1 MFKVADSINKQ
12 LESVP
17 QSPGVYTMKDGL
29 GKIIYVGKAKKLKNR
44 LTSYF
49 RAIDSHPV
57 RTKALVIN
65 TKEFDYILTNSEE
78 EALLLEANLIKAH
91 QPKFNVLLKDDK
103 SYPYVLLTDEKFP
116 RLFKVRGL
124 DKRGTCYGPFTGDF
138 DVNKVLEALHSVYP
152 IRKCHLPLNKITKP
166 CLYYHMGMCLA
177 PCAFPEVK
185 EEYDKAVAAIEE
197 FFKDNRQPLIDVL
210 EAKRDEAA
218 KRLDFEGAI
227 IIRDQIDSVKRLSL
241 HQQLSQ
247 LRADDIDYISYSEKE
262 NRLCIT
268 IFMRRDG
275 KIIDRENHI
284 FDNLLEKDRA
294 ETLQE
299 FLIQYYQEAA
309 FIPGEL
315 VIEKISEPELV
326 RNYLRKVSG
335 HRVEL
340 TFPKRGDKKD
350 MLELVRRNSW
360 EYLHKFSERID
371 RDQEEKKEIDLIL
384 STIFSQEIS
393 RIEAYD
399 ISHLSGTFTV
409 GSMVVY
415 EEGKKKPSDY
425 RRFRIIHQQGD
436 SDVDSMEEML
446 RRRLRR
452 IHEEGF
458 GKKPD
463 LLLIDGGVHQV
474 NAVKKVLDELDIDL
488 QICGMVKDDKH
499 RTQGL
504 YVDGQKIPLDKS
516 SALYRFIYQIQE
528 EAHRFALNYHHKLRG
543 KGLESSV
550 LTEIPGI
557 GNKRKKQLLKH
568 FKSLDKIKRASLEEL
583 VQVDGIS
590 DKIARDIYK
599 FFR

>member
-1 MFKVADSINKQ
+1 MFKVPDNINKQ
-12 LESVP
+12 LERVP
-17 QSPGVYTMKDGL
+17 QSPGVYLMKDGL

-44 LTSYF
+44 LSSYF
-49 RAIDSHPV
+49 RAVESHPV
-57 RTKALVIN
+57 KTKALVIN
-65 TKEFDYILTNSEE
+65 TREFEYILTNSEE

-103 SYPYVLLTDEKFP
+103 SYPYVLLTEEKFP

-124 DKRGTCYGPFTGDF
+124 DKRGTCFGPFTSDF

-152 IRKCHLPLNKITKP
+152 IRKCHLPLDRITRP

-177 PCAFPEVK
+177 PCAFPELK
-185 EEYDKAVAAIEE
+185 EDYDRAVELIRV
-197 FFKDNRQPLIDVL
+197 FFKDKRQPLIERL
-210 EAKRDEAA
+210 ETKRDEAA
-218 KRLDFEGAI
+218 ARLDFEGAI
-227 IIRDQIDSVKRLSL
+227 ILRDQIEAVKRLSL

-247 LRADDIDYISYSEKE
+247 LRADDMDYISFSEKE
-262 NRLCIT
+262 DRICIT

-275 KIIDRENHI
+275 KLIDRENHV
-284 FDNLLEKDRA
+284 FDNLLEKDRG

-299 FLIQYYQEAA
+299 FIIQYYQEAT

-315 VIEKISEPELV
+315 VVEEIAEKELV
-326 RNYLRKVSG
+326 SNYLREVSG
-335 HRVEL
+335 HRVEI
-340 TFPKRGDKKD
+340 TRPIKGQKKE

-360 EYLHKFSERID
+360 EYLHKFSEKID
-371 RDQEEKKEIDLIL
+371 KEQLEKEELDLIL
-384 STIFSQEIS
+384 YTIFSKEI
-393 RIEAYD
+393 RRVEAYD

-415 EEGKKKPSDY
+415 EDGKKKPSDY
-425 RRFRIIHQQGD
+425 RRFRIIHDKGN

-446 RRRLRR
+446 TRRLKR

-463 LLLIDGGVHQV
+463 LLLIDGGIHQV
-474 NAVKKVLDELDIDL
+474 RAVEKVLKELELDL
-488 QICGMVKDDKH
+488 EVCGMVKDDKH

-504 YVDGQKIPLDKS
+504 YVDGQNIPLDKS
-516 SALYRFIYQIQE
+516 SALYRFIYKIQE
-528 EAHRFALNYHHKLRG
+528 EVHRFAISYHHKLRG
-543 KGLESSV
+543 RGLEASV

-557 GNKRKKQLLKH
+557 GEKRKKELLKH
-568 FKSLDKIKRASLEEL
+568 FKSLEKIKKASIEEL
-583 VQVDGIS
+583 AQADGIS
-590 DKIARDIYK
+590 ERLAEDIYK

>member
-1 MFKVADSINKQ
+1 MFKVPDNINKQ
-12 LESVP
+12 LERVP
-17 QSPGVYTMKDGL
+17 QSPGVYLMKDGL

-44 LTSYF
+44 LSSYF
-49 RAIDSHPV
+49 RAVESHPV
-57 RTKALVIN
+57 KTKALVIN
-65 TKEFDYILTNSEE
+65 TREFEYILTNSEE

-103 SYPYVLLTDEKFP
+103 SYPYVLLTEEKFP

-124 DKRGTCYGPFTGDF
+124 DKRGTCFGPFTSDF

-152 IRKCHLPLNKITKP
+152 IRKCHLPLDRITRP

-177 PCAFPEVK
+177 PCAFPELK
-185 EEYDKAVAAIEE
+185 EDYDRAVELIRD
-197 FFKDNRQPLIDVL
+197 FFKDKRQPLIERL
-210 EAKRDEAA
+210 ETKRDEAA
-218 KRLDFEGAI
+218 ARLDFEGAI
-227 IIRDQIDSVKRLSL
+227 IIRDQIEAVKRLSL

-247 LRADDIDYISYSEKE
+247 LRADDMDYISFSEKE
-262 NRLCIT
+262 DRICIT

-275 KIIDRENHI
+275 KLIDRENHV
-284 FDNLLEKDRA
+284 FDNLLEKDRG

-299 FLIQYYQEAA
+299 FIIQYYQEAT

-315 VIEKISEPELV
+315 VVEEIAAKELV
-326 RNYLRKVSG
+326 SNYLREVSG
-335 HRVEL
+335 HRVEI
-340 TFPKRGDKKD
+340 TRPIKGQKKE

-360 EYLHKFSERID
+360 EYLHKFSEKID
-371 RDQEEKKEIDLIL
+371 KEQLEKEELDLIL
-384 STIFSQEIS
+384 YTIFSKEI
-393 RIEAYD
+393 RRVEAYD

-415 EEGKKKPSDY
+415 EDGKKKPSDY
-425 RRFRIIHQQGD
+425 RRFRIINDKGN

-446 RRRLRR
+446 TRRLKR

-463 LLLIDGGVHQV
+463 LLLIDGGIHQV
-474 NAVKKVLDELDIDL
+474 RAVEKVLKELELDL
-488 QICGMVKDDKH
+488 EVCGMVKDDKH

-504 YVDGQKIPLDKS
+504 YVDGQNIPLDKS
-516 SALYRFIYQIQE
+516 SALYRFIYKIQE
-528 EAHRFALNYHHKLRG
+528 EVHRFAISYHHKLRG
-543 KGLESSV
+543 RGLEASV

-557 GNKRKKQLLKH
+557 GEKRKKELLKH
-568 FKSLDKIKRASLEEL
+568 FKSLEKIKKASIEEL
-583 VQVDGIS
+583 AQADGIS
-590 DKIARDIYK
+590 ERLAEDIYK

>member
-1 MFKVADSINKQ
+1 MFKVPDNINKQ
-12 LESVP
+12 LERVP
-17 QSPGVYTMKDGL
+17 QSPGVYLMKDGL

-44 LTSYF
+44 LSSYF
-49 RAIDSHPV
+49 RAVESHPV
-57 RTKALVIN
+57 KTKALVIN
-65 TKEFDYILTNSEE
+65 TREFEYILTNSEE

-103 SYPYVLLTDEKFP
+103 SYPYVLLTEEKFP

-124 DKRGTCYGPFTGDF
+124 DKRGTCFGPFTSDF

-152 IRKCHLPLNKITKP
+152 IRKCHLPLDRITRP

-177 PCAFPEVK
+177 PCAFPELK
-185 EEYDKAVAAIEE
+185 EDYDRAVELIRD
-197 FFKDNRQPLIDVL
+197 FFKDKRQPLIERL
-210 EAKRDEAA
+210 ETKRDEAA
-218 KRLDFEGAI
+218 ARLDFEGAI
-227 IIRDQIDSVKRLSL
+227 IIRDQIEAVKRLSL

-247 LRADDIDYISYSEKE
+247 LRADDMDYISFSEKE
-262 NRLCIT
+262 DRICIT

-275 KIIDRENHI
+275 KLIDRENHV
-284 FDNLLEKDRA
+284 FDNLLEKDRG

-299 FLIQYYQEAA
+299 FIIQYYQEAT

-315 VIEKISEPELV
+315 VVEEIAEKELV
-326 RNYLRKVSG
+326 SNYLREVSG
-335 HRVEL
+335 HRVEI
-340 TFPKRGDKKD
+340 TRPIKGQKKE

-360 EYLHKFSERID
+360 EYLHKFSEKID
-371 RDQEEKKEIDLIL
+371 KEQLEKEELDLIL
-384 STIFSQEIS
+384 YTIFSKEI
-393 RIEAYD
+393 RRVEAYD

-415 EEGKKKPSDY
+415 EDGKKKPSDY
-425 RRFRIIHQQGD
+425 RRFRIINDKGN

-446 RRRLRR
+446 TRRLKR

-463 LLLIDGGVHQV
+463 LLLIDGGIHQV
-474 NAVKKVLDELDIDL
+474 RAVEKVLKELELDL
-488 QICGMVKDDKH
+488 EVCGMVKDDKH

-504 YVDGQKIPLDKS
+504 YVDGQNIPLDKS
-516 SALYRFIYQIQE
+516 SALYRFIYKIQE
-528 EAHRFALNYHHKLRG
+528 EVHRFAISYHHKLRG
-543 KGLESSV
+543 RGLEASV

-557 GNKRKKQLLKH
+557 GEKRKKELLKH
-568 FKSLDKIKRASLEEL
+568 FKSLEKIKKASIEEL
-583 VQVDGIS
+583 AQADGIS
-590 DKIARDIYK
+590 ERLAEDIYK